1 MSRTVAR
8 PPRSRQRGNTLAGL
22 LIGLVIGLGVAAAV
36 ALFITKAT
44 VPFVSKPTRAPIGT
58 PDADGK
64 LPDPNR
70 ALYAKDASPVASATS
85 TSASSSTSL
94 SQPDTTAIAPA
105 PPNVAPG
112 ADGHAPVVDR
122 STAPDSGITMLQAGA
137 FSNADDAESMRGR
150 LALLGFESR
159 VQPAEREGAKIFRVR
174 LGPYSRMDDL
184 NRARQRLIENGV
196 EATLVAPGR

>member
-1 MSRTVAR
+1 MTRGRVDR
-8 PPRSRQRGNTLAGL
+8 RQDGNTLL
-22 LIGLVIGLGVAAAV
+22 GLVLGVVLGLGIAVVV
-36 ALFITKAT
+36 ALFVTKAT
-44 VPFVSKPTRAPIGT
+44 VPFVSKPTRAAAPTEPEG
-58 PDADGK
+58 AK

-70 ALYAKDASPVASATS
+70 SLYAKDAGPAALSPSIP
-85 TSASSSTSL
+85 SSSL
-94 SQPDTTAIAPA
+94 STTVIAPP

-112 ADGHAPVVDR
+112 ADGTKAPVVER
-122 STAPDSGITMLQAGA
+122 APDTSITMLQAGA

-159 VQPAEREGAKIFRVR
+159 VQPADRDGARIFRVR
-174 LGPYSRMDDL
+174 LGPYGRIDDL

>member
-1 MSRTVAR
+1 MTRGR
-8 PPRSRQRGNTLAGL
+8 IDRRQDGNTLL
-22 LIGLVIGLGVAAAV
+22 GLVLGVVLGLGIAVVV
-36 ALFITKAT
+36 ALFVTKAT
-44 VPFVSKPTRAPIGT
+44 VPFVSKPTRAAAPVEPEG
-58 PDADGK
+58 AK

-70 ALYAKDASPVASATS
+70 NLYAKEAGTASPS
-85 TSASSSTSL
+85 TPSSSPSSPSL
-94 SQPDTTAIAPA
+94 STTVIAPP

-112 ADGHAPVVDR
+112 ADGTKAPVVER
-122 STAPDSGITMLQAGA
+122 APDTSITMLQAGA

-159 VQPAEREGAKIFRVR
+159 VQPADRDGARIFRVR
-174 LGPYSRMDDL
+174 LGPYGRIDDL